1 MPSWGTLRLTADD
14 VPSSLVPAL
23 SQVLDATVLATTA
36 LELEACQGNLI
47 TPSRH
52 GPHGPHAILH
62 CPAVKKIRIVT
73 LPVANCSIHGLVCCL
88 SMSLS
93 CALGAAGVVS
103 RTSLML

>member
-23 SQVLDATVLATTA
+23 SQVVHATVLATTA
-36 LELEACQGNLI
+36 LELEAYQGNLI
-47 TPSRH
+47 TPSR
-52 GPHGPHAILH
+52 HGPHAILH
-62 CPAVKKIRIVT
+62 CPAVKKNRIVT